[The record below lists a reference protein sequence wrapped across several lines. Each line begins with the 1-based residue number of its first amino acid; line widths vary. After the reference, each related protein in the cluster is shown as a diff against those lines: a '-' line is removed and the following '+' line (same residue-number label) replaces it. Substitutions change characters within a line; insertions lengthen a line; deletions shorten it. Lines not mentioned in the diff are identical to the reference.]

1 VSPKLVALALG
12 LLSLGVARAAGAEPR
27 SRYALELSTSIEYG
41 RMIAPSVDHS
51 HELAA
56 RNGGAV
62 IGLSTSFRSPYFL
75 APFIDVGYAQLY
87 GSREQRILASGA
99 PLRAQ
104 SSLSTIWGQVGA
116 GVDIWRLRLRA
127 GLGVYRLRVQ
137 SEVLGIT
144 ITPTELDY
152 GYSLSVAGF
161 FYDSGRMRIGADA
174 HLFLIAEAET
184 ASVAFGFTV
193 AGDAVCW

>member
-1 VSPKLVALALG
+1 MSPKLVAWALG
-12 LLSLGVARAAGAEPR
+12 LLSLVVAGAAGAEPR
-27 SRYALELSTSIEYG
+27 PRYALEMSTSIEYG
-41 RMIAPSVDHS
+41 RMIAPAVDHS
-51 HELAA
+51 HELSA

-62 IGLSTSFRSPYFL
+62 IGLAASFRSPYFL

-87 GSREQRILASGA
+87 SSEEQRVLASGTL
-99 PLRAQ
+99 LRSQ
-104 SSLSTIWGQVGA
+104 NSLSTIWGQVGA
-116 GVDIWRLRLRA
+116 GLDVWRLRVRA

-152 GYSLSVAGF
+152 GYSLSVSGF
-161 FYDSGRMRIGADA
+161 FYDSGRLRIGADA
-174 HLFLIAEAET
+174 HLFLISEAET
-184 ASVAFGFTV
+184 ASVALGLTV